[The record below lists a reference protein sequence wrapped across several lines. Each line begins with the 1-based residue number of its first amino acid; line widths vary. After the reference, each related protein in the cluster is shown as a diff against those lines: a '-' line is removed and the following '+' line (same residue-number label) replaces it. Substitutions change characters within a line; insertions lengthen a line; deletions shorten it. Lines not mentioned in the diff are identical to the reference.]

1 MFSVHVNERWIAS
14 GIGAVAVFFLGS
26 SSFICM
32 GDVAIMKVVI
42 RADAS
47 TIIGSGHVMRC
58 LTLAKQLQKQ
68 MGADVVFV
76 MRDLPGNLISLV
88 QKEGFQVLILPR
100 VEEKP
105 ELTGYEKWLTVPSEQ
120 DVKETLILI
129 QKNVGIADRIVVD
142 SYALDYRWE
151 SALRLVAKEIMV
163 IDDLADRK
171 HDCDI
176 LLDQNFCFNKDM
188 RYDGLVPEYCQL
200 LLGPDYALL
209 REEFYEAKK
218 HLRKRDGQIKNILVF
233 YGGSDLTD
241 ETSKAIRALALVYEK
256 LISLSNRQML
266 QKPFLVNVIVG
277 KSNPQHQAVE
287 ELCKQYDFIKYYCQV
302 ANMAEFM
309 NNADLMLGAGGTTT
323 WERLYLELPSIVT
336 AIADNQIKICHECA
350 AAGMMDFLGLA
361 RDVSVEDIAFAVS
374 KKCGIK
380 L

>member
-1 MFSVHVNERWIAS
+1 
-14 GIGAVAVFFLGS
+14 
-26 SSFICM
+26 M

-68 MGADVVFV
+68 IGADVVFV
-76 MRDLPGNLISLV
+76 MRDLSGNLINLV
-88 QKEGFQVLILPR
+88 QQEGFQVLILPR
-100 VEEKP
+100 AEENP
-105 ELTGYEKWLTVPSEQ
+105 ALTGYEKWLTVPSEQ
-120 DVKETLILI
+120 DAKETLALI

-151 SALRLVAKEIMV
+151 STLRLVAKEIMV

-176 LLDQNFCFNKDM
+176 LLDQNFCLNKDM
-188 RYDGLVPEYCQL
+188 RYDGLVPEHCQL

-218 HLRKRDGQIKNILVF
+218 HLRKRDGRIKNILVF

-241 ETSKAIRALALVYEK
+241 ETSKAIRALALVHEK
-256 LISLSNRQML
+256 LISLSNKQML
-266 QKPFLVNVIVG
+266 QKSFLVNVIVG
-277 KSNPQHQAVE
+277 RSNPQCQVVE
-287 ELCKQYDFIKYYCQV
+287 ALCKQYDFVKYYCQI

-323 WERLYLELPSIVT
+323 WERIYLELPSIVT

-350 AAGMMDFLGLA
+350 AAGMIDFLGLA

-374 KKCGIK
+374 KKCGIE